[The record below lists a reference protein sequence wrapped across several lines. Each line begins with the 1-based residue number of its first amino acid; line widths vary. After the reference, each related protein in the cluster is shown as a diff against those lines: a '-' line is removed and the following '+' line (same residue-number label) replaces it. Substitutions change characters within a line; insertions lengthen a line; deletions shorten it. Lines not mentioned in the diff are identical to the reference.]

1 MQAERPEPVTCQILG
16 RKHAQARAT
25 LKKEWKMS
33 SNSHLKRAMLLTGL
47 VAGFGVAKPASAMLV
62 FDPITEGA
70 TITTAALTGAI
81 LIKIKHI
88 DSNIDHMT
96 GTLDAIKG
104 DTGVIVGHQAR
115 IDGFTGETAEYT
127 NNISNLTT
135 YNYETSN
142 VSNVTNNYYGDD
154 NGTIPILNNPDFLG
168 NDIETYKDGYAEAQQ
183 YQGQMAD
190 VDTLQAKAMNASQ
203 NLKSANDALVDT
215 LNGQRASLRTES
227 ANLHGMA
234 SRATSAG
241 MGTNQIMMNN
251 NALAAAQAT
260 QMVEMRSLML
270 AQANAQSAA
279 QQAVADKDARHIAS
293 AQSLR
298 AGLNVVNTSP
308 DVASDVQ

>member
-1 MQAERPEPVTCQILG
+1 
-16 RKHAQARAT
+16 
-25 LKKEWKMS
+25 MS
-33 SNSHLKRAMLLTGL
+33 NNSHLRRAMLLTGL

-81 LIKIKHI
+81 LIKVKRI
-88 DSNIDHMT
+88 DSNINHMT

-135 YNYETSN
+135 NNYKTSN
-142 VSNVTNNYYGDD
+142 VSNITNNYYGDD
-154 NGTIPILNNPDFLG
+154 SGIIPILQNGKFLG
-168 NDIETYKDGYAEAQQ
+168 AADKGGYDGAEG
-183 YQGQMAD
+183 YQGQMAG
-190 VDTLQAKAMNASQ
+190 VEALQAAAMNASQ
-203 NLKSANDALVDT
+203 NQKSANDTLVDA
-215 LNGQRASLRTES
+215 LNSQRSSLENEAAQIQGI
-227 ANLHGMA
+227 ANA
-234 SRATSAG
+234 ATTGTSQQG
-241 MGTNQIMMNN
+241 MGTNQILMNS

-270 AQANAQSAA
+270 AQANAQAAA
-279 QQAVADKDARHIAS
+279 QQASLDKDARHIAA

-298 AGLNVVNTSP
+298 SGLNVVSTSGNGTP
-308 DVASDVQ
+308 DAK